1 MDCASIRKV
10 EACCS
15 FNAMEPHGHP
25 IECKSSLIRLG
36 SLQDESGHIGPELNR
51 RRLWQSQF
59 SSSQSSWE
67 AYSHQSPSQGSRILD
82 ACTASQ
88 LLLSTY
94 SLAWLTSIPSKTGW
108 LSGSMFAETLITGIP
123 HYYLSRVSNME
134 VLKEAVSKPHSQV
147 FTHKQLRLIVKIV
160 ALPSSDAMR
169 TCVSEE
175 GSFRLCS
182 GMAKIQLIVQTPIL
196 ISACDAVVSVGCS
209 SPLEVMPPLSD
220 CIDCTR
226 CRHAKQKQ
234 LRCLFPRN
242 RRKQV

>member
-1 MDCASIRKV
+1 
-10 EACCS
+10 
-15 FNAMEPHGHP
+15 
-25 IECKSSLIRLG
+25 
-36 SLQDESGHIGPELNR
+36 
-51 RRLWQSQF
+51 
-59 SSSQSSWE
+59 
-67 AYSHQSPSQGSRILD
+67 
-82 ACTASQ
+82 
-88 LLLSTY
+88 
-94 SLAWLTSIPSKTGW
+94 
-108 LSGSMFAETLITGIP
+108 MFAETLITGIP

-182 GMAKIQLIVQTPIL
+182 GMAKIQLIVQTPKL
-196 ISACDAVVSVGCS
+196 ISACDA
-209 SPLEVMPPLSD
+209 LEVMPPLSD

-242 RRKQV
+242 RPKQV